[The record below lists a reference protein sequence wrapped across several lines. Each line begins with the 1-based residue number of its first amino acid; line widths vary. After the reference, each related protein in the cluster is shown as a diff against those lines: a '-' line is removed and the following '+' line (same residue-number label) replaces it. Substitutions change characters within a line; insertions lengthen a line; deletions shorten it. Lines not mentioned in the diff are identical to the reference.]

1 MLKRIILMAV
11 ILTTIASAKAAQ
23 VGQWTTFLP
32 YWEISDIEPGQ
43 NKIFVLASKSLFS
56 YNTADNSVEEY
67 NKANSLNDTD
77 ISHIAWCNDAKRL
90 VIVYEDYNIDLLDE
104 QGNVVNMAQYYN
116 KVMTTSK
123 NIKNIS
129 VNGVYAYLT
138 TDFGI
143 VKINVKKAEISNTY
157 MLDDEIDDAVS
168 MNGYIYTITHTIK
181 DNNDSITRMG
191 YIIKGKETDNL
202 LNKENW
208 HKTEEE
214 HTFNRI
220 FNVNGT
226 LMTASPYYIVKYLNL
241 PDREFQPIYIHGSN
255 PNIMQTFCNN
265 NGKLIGSGTN
275 YAVVVDENTV
285 KEMKPEDISVMVY
298 DKQRNSYWTNYQTN
312 SLQNVTIDDNQQ
324 LTATVTGIKMDG
336 PKWNYHFFSGFFGNK
351 LYTTGGGFSKGSPLN
366 RKGCIQR
373 WDGESWFIFP
383 EEFDT
388 GNSSVYYNVSGVAV
402 DPRDE
407 NHVMASSRQGIYEF
421 QDGKF
426 INQFNYKNSPL
437 TFVNPNDPYN
447 YTIVHCVLYDSE
459 GNLWVFHNYRSKN
472 VMLYTKDGEWID
484 KTPQAL
490 TSAAISTGGLISL
503 RTPFFDRNGKLWFTN
518 DDYRIPSLISYDPK
532 TEDTHIYNRFINQ
545 DGTEV
550 SLSSGGSPGVRCAA
564 EDKDGNIWIGTN
576 LGPLMLSSS
585 EIASG
590 GETFTQ
596 VKVPRND
603 GTNFADYLLTGVD
616 ISCMAVDEA
625 NRKWFGTYSNGA
637 YLISADNIEE
647 VHHFTTANSPLLDN
661 AIESITVNSKTG
673 EVFFGTPKGLCSYKS
688 EATQAAEEMTKDDV
702 YAYPNPVRPDYT
714 GPITITGLSQNADV
728 RIVTTNGYLVAKG
741 TSTGGSYIWNGRDM
755 NGKRVASGV
764 YMVMTATADGKK
776 GTVCKIAVIN

>member
-1 MLKRIILMAV
+1 MLKRIILMV
-11 ILTTIASAKAAQ
+11 VVLTTLASAKAAQ

-43 NKIFVLASKSLFS
+43 NKIFVLASNSLFS

-77 ISHIAWCNDAKRL
+77 INFIAWCNDAKRL

-104 QGNVVNMAQYYN
+104 QGNVVNMSQYYN

-123 NIKNIS
+123 NIRNIS
-129 VNGVYAYLT
+129 VNGIYAYLT

-143 VKINVKKAEISNTY
+143 VKINVKNAEISNTY
-157 MLDDEIDDAVS
+157 MLDDEIDDAVG
-168 MNGYIYTITHTIK
+168 MNGYIYAIAHTIK
-181 DNNDSITRMG
+181 DKNDAITRMG

-202 LNKENW
+202 LNKDNW
-208 HKTEEE
+208 HKTLEE
-214 HTFNRI
+214 HTMNRL

-226 LMTASPYYIVKYLNL
+226 LVSASAYYIIKYVNM
-241 PDREFQPIYIHGSN
+241 PDREFQPIYIHGSY
-255 PNIMQTFCNN
+255 PNAMQTFCCN
-265 NGKLIGSGTN
+265 NGKLIANGTN
-275 YAVVVDENTV
+275 YAVVIDGDTV
-285 KEMKPEDISVMVY
+285 EEMTLEDISVMVY
-298 DKQRNSYWTNYQTN
+298 DKHRNSYWTNYQTN
-312 SLQNVTIDDNQQ
+312 TLQNVTIDNDHNI
-324 LTATVTGIKMDG
+324 TATLTGIKMDG
-336 PKWNYHFFSGFFGNK
+336 PKWNYHFFGKFFGDK
-351 LYTTGGGFSKGSPLN
+351 LYTTGGGFSKGSQLN
-366 RKGCIQR
+366 RKGCIQV
-373 WDGESWFIFP
+373 WDGSSWFIFP
-383 EEFDT
+383 DNFDT
-388 GNSSVYYNVSGVAV
+388 GNRSVYTDVSGVAI
-402 DPRDE
+402 DPRDN
-407 NHVMASSRQGIYEF
+407 NHIMAGSRQGIYEF
-421 QDGKF
+421 QDGEF

-447 YTIVHCVLYDSE
+447 YTIVHALLYDNE
-459 GNLWVFHNYRSKN
+459 GNLWVLHNFRTKN
-472 VMLYTKDGEWID
+472 IMLYTKDGEWID
-484 KTPQAL
+484 KSPTELNDASL
-490 TSAAISTGGLISL
+490 KTGGLISL
-503 RTPFFDRNGKLWFTN
+503 RTPFFDRNGMLWFTN
-518 DDYRIPSLISYDPK
+518 DDYRLPSLICYNQQ
-532 TEDTHIYNRFINQ
+532 TETVKIYNKFINQ

-550 SLSSGGSPGVRCAA
+550 SLSSGGTPGVRCAA

-576 LGPLMLSSS
+576 LGPLMLSAS

-647 VHHFTTANSPLLDN
+647 VYHFTTSNSPLLDN
-661 AIESITVNSKTG
+661 AIESITVNNKTG

-688 EATQAAEEMTKDDV
+688 EATQAAEEMTKGDV
-702 YAYPNPVRPDYT
+702 YAYPNPVRPDYS

-728 RIVTTNGYLVAKG
+728 KIVTTNGYLVAKG

-764 YMVMTATADGKK
+764 YMVMTATAEGKK